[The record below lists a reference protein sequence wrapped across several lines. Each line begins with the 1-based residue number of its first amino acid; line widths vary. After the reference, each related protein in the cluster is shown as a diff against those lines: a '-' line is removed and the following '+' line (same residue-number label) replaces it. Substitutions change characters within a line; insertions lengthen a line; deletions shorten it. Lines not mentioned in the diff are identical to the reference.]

1 MQSFIRHAQENPNF
15 LLDSEQL
22 PKVEEKKD
30 LGVTLSSKLL
40 WDM

>member
-1 MQSFIRHAQENPNF
+1 
-15 LLDSEQL
+15 L

-40 WDM
+40 WDMWMK